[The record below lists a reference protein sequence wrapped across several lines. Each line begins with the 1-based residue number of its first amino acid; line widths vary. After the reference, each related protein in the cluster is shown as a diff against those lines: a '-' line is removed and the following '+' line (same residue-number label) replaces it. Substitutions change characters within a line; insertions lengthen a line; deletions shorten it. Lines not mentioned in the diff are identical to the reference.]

1 MNGNKFNENE
11 MKINNDASFYSFDYS
26 IMNFL
31 NKGNNNLVNNVFSNG
46 ENFSIKIEND
56 FIVKIICNVYN
67 KHLNNQKFDLAQ
79 PMINI
84 TNYSVNNSKQINL
97 ELINKLVNIIPLI
110 MKFCK
115 EHLQTFS
122 FIKRQFES
130 DGNTFVKNKS
140 LEEKI
145 KISTEELSK
154 LCDGII
160 ASTSDIIKIF
170 QSPLGV
176 VNKFTKSNFDIVQF
190 QKEEFYNLLIE
201 DEFLNKLRKDFDYV
215 DKIIEILKI
224 DFAIEKQ
231 ESIRIKKVLKDELLK
246 FKNSY
251 EDNEK
256 LLMKEKEDIMD
267 KISFNVQNIINQ
279 DSNKKIDI
287 DDLVKYINEKDG
299 KKTNKKKKKNKKKK
313 DIPIINTDLIDNI
326 NNNNINNENN
336 KNNENNNEEQ
346 NNLND
351 NNFDEIDQIKKSFR
365 DNTVD
370 ANKICK
376 IKVTFSKNWINRLG
390 NLK

>member
-1 MNGNKFNENE
+1 MNDNKFNENE
-11 MKINNDASFYSFDYS
+11 MKVNNDANLYSFDYS

-31 NKGNNNLVNNVFSNG
+31 NKENNNLVNNIYSNDG
-46 ENFSIKIEND
+46 NFSIKIEND

-97 ELINKLVNIIPLI
+97 ELINKLINIIPLV

-122 FIKRQFES
+122 FIKKKFEL

-170 QSPLGV
+170 KSPLGI
-176 VNKFTKSNFDIVQF
+176 VNQFTKSNFDIVQF

-231 ESIRIKKVLKDELLK
+231 ESIRIKKVLKDELMK

-267 KISFNVQNIINQ
+267 KISFNVKNIINQ
-279 DSNKKIDI
+279 DSNQKIDI

-313 DIPIINTDLIDNI
+313 DNSINNNDLIDI
-326 NNNNINNENN
+326 NNNNCNENN
-336 KNNENNNEEQ
+336 KNNENKNNED

-365 DNTVD
+365 DSTVD

-376 IKVTFSKNWINRLG
+376 IKVTFSKKWINRLG

>member
-1 MNGNKFNENE
+1 MNDNKFNENE
-11 MKINNDASFYSFDYS
+11 MKVNNDANLYSFDYS

-31 NKGNNNLVNNVFSNG
+31 NKENNNLVNNIYSNDG
-46 ENFSIKIEND
+46 NFSIKIEND

-97 ELINKLVNIIPLI
+97 ELINKLINIIPLV

-122 FIKRQFES
+122 FIKKKFEL

-231 ESIRIKKVLKDELLK
+231 ESIRIKKVLKDELMK
-246 FKNSY
+246 FKNS
-251 EDNEK
+251 NENNEN

-313 DIPIINTDLIDNI
+313 DNSINNNDLIDI
-326 NNNNINNENN
+326 NNNNCNENN
-336 KNNENNNEEQ
+336 KNNENKNNED

-365 DNTVD
+365 DSTVD

-376 IKVTFSKNWINRLG
+376 IKVTFSKKWINRLG

>member
-1 MNGNKFNENE
+1 MNDNKFNENE
-11 MKINNDASFYSFDYS
+11 MKVNNDANLYSFDYS

-31 NKGNNNLVNNVFSNG
+31 NKENNNLVNNIYSNDG
-46 ENFSIKIEND
+46 NFSIKIEND

-97 ELINKLVNIIPLI
+97 ELINKLINIIPLV

-122 FIKRQFES
+122 FIKKKFEL

-170 QSPLGV
+170 KSPLGI
-176 VNKFTKSNFDIVQF
+176 VNQFTKSNFDIVQF

-231 ESIRIKKVLKDELLK
+231 ESIKIKKVLKDELMK
-246 FKNSY
+246 FKNS
-251 EDNEK
+251 NENNEN

-313 DIPIINTDLIDNI
+313 DNSINNNDLIDI
-326 NNNNINNENN
+326 NNNNCNENN
-336 KNNENNNEEQ
+336 KNNENKNNED

-365 DNTVD
+365 DGTVD

-376 IKVTFSKNWINRLG
+376 IKVTFSKKWINRLG

>member
-1 MNGNKFNENE
+1 MNDNKFNENE
-11 MKINNDASFYSFDYS
+11 MKVNNDANLYSFDYS

-31 NKGNNNLVNNVFSNG
+31 NKENNNLVNNIYSNDG
-46 ENFSIKIEND
+46 NFSIKIEND

-231 ESIRIKKVLKDELLK
+231 ESIRIKKVLKDELMK
-246 FKNSY
+246 FKNS
-251 EDNEK
+251 NENNEN

-313 DIPIINTDLIDNI
+313 DNSINNNDLIDI
-326 NNNNINNENN
+326 NNNNCNENN
-336 KNNENNNEEQ
+336 KNNENKNNED

-365 DNTVD
+365 DSTVD

-376 IKVTFSKNWINRLG
+376 IKVTFSKKWINRLG

>member
-11 MKINNDASFYSFDYS
+11 MKIKNDESFCSFDYS
-26 IMNFL
+26 IVNFL
-31 NKGNNNLVNNVFSNG
+31 NKGNNNLVNNIITNG

-56 FIVKIICNVYN
+56 LIVKIICNVYN
-67 KHLNNQKFDLAQ
+67 KHLNDQKFDLTQ

-97 ELINKLVNIIPLI
+97 ELVNKLVNIIPLI

-122 FIKRQFES
+122 FLKKKFES

-140 LEEKI
+140 FEEKI

-170 QSPLGV
+170 RSPLGV

-231 ESIRIKKVLKDELLK
+231 ESIRIKKVLKDELMK

-267 KISFNVQNIINQ
+267 KISFNVKNIINQ
-279 DSNKKIDI
+279 DSNQKIDI

-313 DIPIINTDLIDNI
+313 DIQIINNDLIDN
-326 NNNNINNENN
+326 NNNNENN
-336 KNNENNNEEQ
+336 KNNENKNDEDNT
-346 NNLND
+346 LND

-376 IKVTFSKNWINRLG
+376 IKVTFSKKWINSLR